1 MCIGGHDTKDTK
13 KINKIDN
20 VGNNKKSLKKKKL
33 VNMTRI
39 INGRHLK
46 SYDNERCGIE
56 MLWAFKLKLKQ

>member
-13 KINKIDN
+13 EINKIDN
-20 VGNNKKSLKKKKL
+20 VGNNFLKKEKKV
-33 VNMTRI
+33 VNMIRI

-46 SYDNERCGIE
+46 SYDNERCDIE

>member
-1 MCIGGHDTKDTK
+1 MLATI
-13 KINKIDN
+13 I
-20 VGNNKKSLKKKKL
+20 KSLKKEKV

-56 MLWAFKLKLKQ
+56 MMWAFK